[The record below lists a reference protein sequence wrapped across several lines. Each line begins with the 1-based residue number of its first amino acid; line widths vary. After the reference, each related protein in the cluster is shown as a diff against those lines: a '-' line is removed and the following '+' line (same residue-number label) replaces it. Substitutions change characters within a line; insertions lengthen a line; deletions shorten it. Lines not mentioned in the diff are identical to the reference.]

1 MADLG
6 VDARLVRS
14 ATAVAPAGDAE
25 SGGPQLSVLRHR
37 EETDG
42 RPTAVSLAGV
52 QTSLQNNQSDLTQFY
67 QQNLTSSR
75 PAQNIPLEIFSSP

>member
-14 ATAVAPAGDAE
+14 ATAVPPAGDAE
-25 SGGPQLSVLRHR
+25 GGGPQLSVLRHR

-42 RPTAVSLAGV
+42 RATAVSLAGV
-52 QTSLQNNQSDLTQFY
+52 QTSLQT
-67 QQNLTSSR
+67 TSQISPSFTNKISPPVVQRRTSR
-75 PAQNIPLEIFSSP
+75 